1 MAVLATAHKL
11 IRIMFV
17 MLNRKTYFVKGGIKY
32 S

>member
-11 IRIMFV
+11 IRIAYA
-17 MLNRKTYFVKGGIKY
+17 MLTRRTTFCPQMN